1 MVWDRENRLLAKRPV
16 KMCKKRRQIR
26 IISKGESQGLITK
39 GTEKVRERKEF
50 WAC

>member
-16 KMCKKRRQIR
+16 KMWKRRQKR
-26 IISKGESQGLITK
+26 IISEGELQGLMSK

>member
-16 KMCKKRRQIR
+16 KMCKRRQKG
-26 IISKGESQGLITK
+26 IISEGELQGLTK
-39 GTEKVRERKEF
+39 GTEKVTERKEF